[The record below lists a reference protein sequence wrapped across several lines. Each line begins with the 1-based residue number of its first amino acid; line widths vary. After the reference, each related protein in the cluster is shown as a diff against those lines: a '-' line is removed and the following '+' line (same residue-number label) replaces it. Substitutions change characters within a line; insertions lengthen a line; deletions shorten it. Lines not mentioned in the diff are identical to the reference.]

1 MEGDG
6 GDGRGRRGGGA
17 EQHDGDGGAAFGDE
31 ESEM

>member
-6 GDGRGRRGGGA
+6 GDGRRGGGA
-17 EQHDGDGGAAFGDE
+17 EKHDGDGRAAFGEE